1 MNEFHHAIVW
11 IDHQKANVL
20 RFGPAGVDS
29 QLVHSTHRHEHLHHK
44 ANSSDSG
51 RAPQDHAFLQ
61 RVGESLSGTAAI
73 LVTGPANAKSELVSF
88 LQAHQPATAGHIVAV
103 QPLDHPSDGQLEA
116 YARKFFHADE
126 RMHLPVGI
134 HQ

>member
-1 MNEFHHAIVW
+1 MNEFHHAVVW
-11 IDHQKANVL
+11 IDHQKATVL

-29 QLVHSTHRHEHLHHK
+29 QVVHSTHRHEHLHHK
-44 ANSSDSG
+44 ANSIDSG
-51 RAPQDHAFLQ
+51 RSPQDHAYLQ
-61 RVGESLSGTAAI
+61 RVGESLAGTATI

-88 LQAHQPATAGHIVAV
+88 LEAHQPATAGHIVAV

-126 RMHLPVGI
+126 RMHLPAGI